1 GLLSQLQFYPPEGE
15 DKHSGVRGSTQPGA
29 PDWIDYAS
37 DDIQDQLKNCPA
49 LWDWDIEVGFELD
62 SESGEV
68 LAEAE
73 LAVVSN
79 LICMLIHSQPEQS
92 QLWQMA
98 GWQVTLSV
106 DEFNQAVSA
115 TGE

>member
-1 GLLSQLQFYPPEGE
+1 MKHKE
-15 DKHSGVRGSTQPGA
+15 D
-29 PDWIDYAS
+29 
-37 DDIQDQLKNCPA
+37 
-49 LWDWDIEVGFELD
+49 F
-62 SESGEV
+62 
-68 LAEAE
+68 AEAE

-98 GWQVTLSV
+98 GWQVTLSD